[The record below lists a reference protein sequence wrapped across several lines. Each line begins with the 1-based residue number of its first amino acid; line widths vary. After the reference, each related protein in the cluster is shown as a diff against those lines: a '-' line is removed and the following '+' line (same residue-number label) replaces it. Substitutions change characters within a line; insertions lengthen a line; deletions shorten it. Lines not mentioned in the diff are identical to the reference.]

1 MNQNIK
7 HIAKHYGF
15 QHQVKKT
22 TEECGE
28 FIVALS
34 KLANGD
40 GTQADVLEEM
50 ADVMVML
57 EQIRYFLGIRSS
69 ELHKTMDAKVCRQL
83 KRMKNECENT

>member
-34 KLANGD
+34 KLANGE
-40 GTQADVLEEM
+40 GTQADVVEEM
-50 ADVMVML
+50 ADVLVML
-57 EQIRYFLGIRSS
+57 QQMQYFLCINQY
-69 ELHKTMDAKVCRQL
+69 ELHKAMETKVRRQL
-83 KRMKNECENT
+83 ERMTQH

>member
-7 HIAKHYGF
+7 HIEKHYGF

-22 TEECGE
+22 IEECGE

-34 KLANGD
+34 KLANDEGSRK
-40 GTQADVLEEM
+40 DVLEEM

-57 EQIRYFLGIRSS
+57 QQMQYFLNIDLAL
-69 ELHKTMDAKVCRQL
+69 LHTTMEAKVHRQL
-83 KRMKNECENT
+83 ERMNQH

>member
-7 HIAKHYGF
+7 RIAKHYGF

-34 KLANGD
+34 KLANGE

-57 EQIRYFLGIRSS
+57 EQVQYFLNIDSGL
-69 ELHKTMDAKVCRQL
+69 LHKTMEAKVRRQIR
-83 KRMKNECENT
+83 RMNQH

>member
-7 HIAKHYGF
+7 HIEKHYGF

-22 TEECGE
+22 IEECGE

-34 KLANGD
+34 KLANDEGSRK
-40 GTQADVLEEM
+40 DVLEEM

-57 EQIRYFLGIRSS
+57 QQMQYFLCINPS
-69 ELHKTMDAKVCRQL
+69 ESHKTMEAKVHRQIE
-83 KRMKNECENT
+83 RMNQH

>member
-7 HIAKHYGF
+7 HIVKHYGF

-28 FIVALS
+28 FIAALS
-34 KLANGD
+34 KLANDEGSRK
-40 GTQADVLEEM
+40 DVLEEM

-57 EQIRYFLGIRSS
+57 EQMQYFLNIDAAL
-69 ELHKTMDAKVCRQL
+69 LHKTMETKVRRQL
-83 KRMKNECENT
+83 ERMNQR

>member
-34 KLANGD
+34 KLANGE
-40 GTQADVLEEM
+40 GTQADVVEEM
-50 ADVMVML
+50 ADVLVML
-57 EQIRYFLGIRSS
+57 QQMQYFLNIDLAL
-69 ELHKTMDAKVCRQL
+69 LHTTMEAKVHRQL
-83 KRMKNECENT
+83 ERMTQH